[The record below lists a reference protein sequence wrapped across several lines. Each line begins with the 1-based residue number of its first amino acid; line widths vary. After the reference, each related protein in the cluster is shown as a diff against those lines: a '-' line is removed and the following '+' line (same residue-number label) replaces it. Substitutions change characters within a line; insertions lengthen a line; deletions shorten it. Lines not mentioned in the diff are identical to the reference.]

1 MNDYPVPFAHS
12 VVAVDGQGRVL
23 WEQGDVARVFPLASV
38 TKIITS
44 LATLRAV
51 QQGATSLV
59 EVVGNAPIPEPSNGQ
74 TVERGTG
81 PGAAPAP
88 YTVAHLLSHSSGL
101 DAEGDGSRFRDQPA
115 RRRIYSNQGFDVLGR
130 FMERKTGERTSRWID
145 REVVA
150 PLGLQSTTVPRSP
163 ARSGFGSALDLS
175 VLIEE
180 LLQPQ
185 LLDPKTLRSF
195 TGVSL
200 PGLRGVLP
208 GYGMQR
214 NNDWGLGVEIKGD
227 KSPHWTPPSSSP
239 HTFGHFGMS
248 GSFLWVDP
256 VRQVGAAFLGAEPFG
271 SWHKEN
277 WPRLGEQILQ
287 ASY

>member
-1 MNDYPVPFAHS
+1 MPFAHA
-12 VVAVDGQGRVL
+12 VAAVDVDGRVV

-44 LATLRAV
+44 LATLREV
-51 QQGATSLV
+51 ERGATSLA
-59 EVVGNAPIPEPSNGQ
+59 EVVGRAPARGSAELPA
-74 TVERGTG
+74 RGTG
-81 PGAAPAP
+81 EVGAP

-101 DAEGDGSRFRDQPA
+101 AAEGDGTAFRDQPG
-115 RRRIYSNQGFDVLGR
+115 RRRIYSNQGFDVLGH
-130 FMERKTGERTSRWID
+130 FMEQKTGERTSRWID

-175 VLIEE
+175 VLVEE

-185 LLDPKTLRSF
+185 LLGSRASRAF
-195 TGVSL
+195 TSVAL
-200 PGLRGVLP
+200 PGLRGILP

-214 NNDWGLGVEIKGD
+214 NNDWGLGVEIKGH
-227 KSPHWTPPSSSP
+227 KSPHWTPPSASP
-239 HTFGHFGMS
+239 STFGHFGMS

-256 VRQVGAAFLGAEPFG
+256 TRDVGAVFLGAEPFG
-271 SWHKEN
+271 DWHKKN
-277 WPRLGEQILQ
+277 WPLLGEQILQ
-287 ASY
+287 AI